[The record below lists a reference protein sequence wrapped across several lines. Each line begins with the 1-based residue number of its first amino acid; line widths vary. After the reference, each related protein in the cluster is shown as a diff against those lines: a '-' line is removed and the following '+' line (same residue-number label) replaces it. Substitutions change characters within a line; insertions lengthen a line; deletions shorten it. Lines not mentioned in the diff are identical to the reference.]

1 MTPTRRNLILSSG
14 SFVVLSGCLSGDP
27 VPGSI
32 LASANMTDGA
42 NPGPDGSGRP
52 LTVTLVQLRS
62 TDGFASADFAALQDP
77 ASALAAD
84 LVRADTLV
92 LAPGGT
98 AQGAFPVEVQQGA
111 SALGIVAGFRE
122 PGGKVF
128 RLTQSLPAAGDLPLS
143 ISVTASGLS
152 VS

>member
-1 MTPTRRNLILSSG
+1 MTLTRRNAILSAG
-14 SFVVLSGCLSGDP
+14 GFAFLSACLANDP

-32 LASANMTDGA
+32 MATANMTDGA

-62 TDGFASADFAALQDP
+62 ANQFSSVDFATLQDP
-77 ASALAAD
+77 ESALAAD
-84 LVRADTLV
+84 LVRTDKLV

-98 AQGAFPVEVQQGA
+98 AEGTFPVEVQQGA
-111 SALGIVAGFRE
+111 STLGIVAGFRQ
-122 PGGKVF
+122 PAGKVF
-128 RLTQSLPAAGDLPLS
+128 RLTQGLPATGDILLN